1 MRLLKAAFLS
11 FAFVPVLVFAQLDR
25 GSIVGTVTDPST
37 AAIPGVKLEVRNA
50 ATGAV
55 YTAETNETGQY
66 SAPNLPAG
74 PYIITFEAN
83 GFKKLVR
90 SNLEVRVAD
99 TLRVDVRLEVGAV
112 TESIEISAESPRLAT
127 DSPTLGTSLT
137 TQALTDLPLDWS
149 GTRNAA
155 SFAFKI
161 SPGVSGS
168 EWTSHVNGSQSYTKD
183 TLMDGASVTT
193 YMGGAFSHVMVSTE
207 ALAELN
213 VQTNGLSAE
222 FGRSQGGIFN
232 FGMKSGAN
240 EIHGSAYGALHN
252 EDFNA
257 NTFSNKARGVNRA
270 LDRKQNFAFSFGGP
284 VYIPKL
290 YNGRNKTFFYVAY
303 ERYRERTL
311 GFGSP
316 SVTLPQPEFYNGDF
330 SRLLGK
336 ALTST
341 DALGRQELTG
351 AIYDPA
357 TFRQLANG
365 AWVGD
370 MFPGNIIPKS
380 RFSAVSQKLN
390 AISSAHYLPQV
401 KDPSGQYPLT
411 NNGYFPLATQPIT
424 DQHLISIKADHNIS
438 DKQKLSG
445 SYSYDYKPWENN
457 DQGGMWDI
465 TDQFGGPLSKARWQ
479 RTIGQ
484 LARLNHDYTLNAH
497 MLNHVTVNYN
507 RFTNPSINTNV
518 SVDGAATLG
527 IANLHTTG
535 YPYINWGGG
544 PIVSLAQPGYPANNI
559 GYNVS
564 WGFMDTFNI
573 THGRHFMKIGIE
585 AHGYQLNSHP
595 DTNPTFGFAARST
608 AIPNDSTAGN
618 YTGYSFASYLLGIV
632 DNASVQDPPVLG
644 GRRYYYAGFFQD
656 DFKVNSRLSL
666 NLGLRWDHQPPA
678 GEVVGRMAVWDPTI
692 TDPASGLKG
701 AYAFGGS
708 CNACTGKNYFGHN
721 EYRDFGPRIGFAW
734 RPFGNLTIRGGYGIV
749 YSPDAANNYSGTNVQ
764 SFPWTGAYRYSNDP
778 ITPWTGV
785 FNWDSGLPLSGY
797 QAPVWDRSFANTNS
811 GGMSYIDPRYGNNP
825 YVQEWSFNIQH
836 DLFRKTFIDVGYVGT
851 KATGLYAGLNRINQ
865 IPWSAVQQYG
875 TNLSASIKSAADAA
889 KYGIPYPYAGFNNTL
904 AAAIRQYPQIYGAG
918 SFTTINGTD
927 GFSSYNSLQV
937 TVNRQVS
944 HGLQIYSNYVWSKD
958 MSNLNGPL
966 DVNNRKNDRAV
977 ESFDIPHML
986 KAYVTYELPIGKGH
1000 ALLGGAHGALNT
1012 LVKGWSFD
1020 VIANYFSGTPLGF
1033 SGTSPM
1039 TGWNGGSNRANVAAG
1054 PIMLDTFDKSK
1065 FNLMNP
1071 SDPNNTILVKS
1082 AITDPGPL
1090 HMLGTSAARYTQA
1103 RGFATRNEDVGL
1115 QKINSFGA
1123 EGKYK
1128 FKLRVELLNALN
1140 RHTLGGISTSPTST
1154 TFGQVTSVSGNR
1166 IGQVVARLDF

>member
-1 MRLLKAAFLS
+1 MIS
-11 FAFVPVLVFAQLDR
+11 FRFALVSLMFVPVLLFAQLDR
-25 GSIVGTVTDPST
+25 GSIVGAVTDQTGAVVPE
-37 AAIPGVKLEVRNA
+37 VKLQVRNA
-50 ATGAV
+50 ATGAAYAAV
-55 YTAETNETGQY
+55 SNDTGQY
-66 SAPNLPAG
+66 SVPNLPAG
-74 PYIITFEAN
+74 PYTITFEAN

-90 SNLEVRVAD
+90 SNLEVSVAG
-99 TLRVDVRLEVGAV
+99 TLRADVRLEVGAV
-112 TESIEISAESPRLAT
+112 TDSVEVSAESARLAT
-127 DSPTLGTSLT
+127 DSSTLGTSLT
-137 TQALTDLPLDWS
+137 AAALTDLPLDFS

-168 EWTSHVNGSQSYTKD
+168 EWTSHINGSQSYTKD
-183 TLMDGASVTT
+183 TLLDGASVTT
-193 YMGGAFSHVMVSTE
+193 YMAGAFSHVMVSVE
-207 ALAELN
+207 AMQELN
-213 VQTNGLSAE
+213 VQSNGLSAE

-252 EDFNA
+252 EALDA
-257 NTFSNKARGVNRA
+257 NTFSNKARGARRGQ
-270 LDRKQNFAFSFGGP
+270 DRKQNFAFSFGGP

-290 YNGRNKTFFYVAY
+290 YNGHNKTFFYVAY
-303 ERYRERTL
+303 ERYRERSL

-316 SVTLPQPEFYNGDF
+316 SVTLPQPEFYDGDF

-336 ALTST
+336 VLAST
-341 DALGRQELTG
+341 DALGRQMATG
-351 AIYDPA
+351 AVYDPA

-365 AWVGD
+365 SWVGD
-370 MFPGNIIPKS
+370 MFPGNVIPKS

-390 AISSAHYLPQV
+390 AISKAHYLPQV

-411 NNGYFPLATQPIT
+411 NNGYFPLSTQPIT
-424 DQHLISIKADHNIS
+424 DQHLLSIKVDQIIS

-479 RTIGQ
+479 KTIGQ
-484 LARLNHDYTLNAH
+484 LARLNYDYTLNAH

-507 RFTNPSINTNV
+507 RFTNPSVNTNV
-518 SVDGAATLG
+518 GTDGAAAMGLKG
-527 IANLHTTG
+527 LSTTG
-535 YPYINWGGG
+535 YPYVNWGSG
-544 PIVSLAQPGYPANNI
+544 PVVSLAQPGYPANNV

-573 THGRHFMKIGIE
+573 TRGRHFMKIGFE

-595 DTNPTFGFAARST
+595 DSNPTFGFASRST
-608 AIPNDSTAGN
+608 AIPNDPSAGT
-618 YTGYSFASYLLGIV
+618 YTGFSFASYLLGIV
-632 DNASVQDPPVLG
+632 DSASLSDTPVLG
-644 GRRYYYAGFFQD
+644 GRRRYYAGFFQD

-666 NLGLRWDHQPPA
+666 QLGLRWDHQPPA
-678 GEVVGRMAVWDPTI
+678 SEVVGRMAVWDPTI
-692 TDPASGLKG
+692 TDPATGLPG
-701 AYAFGGS
+701 AYAFGGN
-708 CNACTGKNYFGHN
+708 CKGCTGKNYFGHN
-721 EYRDFGPRIGFAW
+721 EYRDWGPRIGFAW
-734 RPFGNLTIRGGYGIV
+734 RPFENLTVRGGYGIV
-749 YSPDAANNYSGTNVQ
+749 YNPDAANNYTATNVQ
-764 SFPWTGAYRYSNDP
+764 TFPWLGANRYSNDP
-778 ITPWTGV
+778 LAPWNGV
-785 FNWDSGLPLSGY
+785 FNWDGGLPNAY
-797 QAPVWDRSFANTNS
+797 QPPSFNVSFADTTS
-811 GGMSYIDPRYGNNP
+811 GGMSYIDPRYGNSP
-825 YVQEWSFNIQH
+825 YIQEWNFNIQRE
-836 DLFRKTFIDVGYVGT
+836 LFKKTFVDVGYVGT
-851 KATGLYAGLNRINQ
+851 KATGLYAGLTRLNQ

-875 TNLSASIKSAADAA
+875 TNLSATIKTPADAA
-889 KYGIPYPYAGFNNTL
+889 KYGIAYPYAGFNNTL
-904 AAAIRQYPQIYGAG
+904 AAALRQYPQIYGAG

-937 TVNRQVS
+937 TVNRQVT
-944 HGLQIYSNYVWSKD
+944 HGLQAYGNWVWSKD

-977 ESFDIPHML
+977 ESFDQPNMV

-1000 ALLGGAHGALNT
+1000 ALFGNATGVLNT
-1012 LVKGWSFD
+1012 LAKGWSFD
-1020 VIANYFSGTPLGF
+1020 VIANYYSGTPLGF

-1054 PIMLDTFDKSK
+1054 PLVLSTFDKSK
-1065 FNLMNP
+1065 FNLMAPN
-1071 SDPNNTILVKS
+1071 DPNNMFLVTS

-1090 HMLGTSAARYTQA
+1090 HMLGTSAARYTQV
-1103 RGFATRNEDVGL
+1103 RNFATRNEDVGF
-1115 QKINSFGA
+1115 QKINSFGK
-1123 EGKYK
+1123 EGKYR

-1154 TFGQVTSVSGNR
+1154 NFGQVTSVSGNR